1 MNRLIDPSVSA
12 AITASIE
19 SVINTALRYDPAS
32 LQKIAAINDVLAI
45 ASTTPALTLYCH
57 GTSDGVRIM
66 SHCEAPTVTHLSGTP
81 LALISLLKK
90 PTTLANSGVE
100 LAGSVG
106 LLQRWQVILNELDID
121 WEDAISSVLGD
132 IAGPVAAK
140 TILGG
145 LNWSKHQGDEQI
157 RLVKEYITEE
167 LKVTPS
173 KAELNIFNDAVSD
186 IKMDAE
192 RLQARFFQLL
202 KTQTKNTGTSDKTNN
217 KDAVE

>member
-1 MNRLIDPSVSA
+1 MDPSISA

-32 LQKIAAINDVLAI
+32 LQKIAQITDVLAI
-45 ASTTPALTLYCH
+45 QSTTPALTLYCH

-66 SHCEAPTVTHLSGTP
+66 SNCAEPPSTQLSGTP

-145 LNWSKHQGDEQI
+145 LSWSKHQGVEQT
-157 RLVKEYITEE
+157 RLLKEYVTEE

-173 KAELNIFNDAVSD
+173 KPELKMFSEAVSE

-192 RLQARFFQLL
+192 RLQARLAQLL
-202 KTQTKNTGTSDKTNN
+202 DTHTKNTKKSDNKNH
-217 KDAVE
+217 KDADE

>member
-1 MNRLIDPSVSA
+1 MDPSISA

-45 ASTTPALTLYCH
+45 QSTTPSLTLYCQ
-57 GTSDGVRIM
+57 GSSDGVRIM
-66 SHCEAPTVTHLSGTP
+66 SHCEAPTATQLTGTP

-90 PTTLANSGVE
+90 PTTLANSGVDI
-100 LAGSVG
+100 AGSVG
-106 LLQRWQVILNELDID
+106 LLQRWQGILNELDID

-145 LNWSKHQGDEQI
+145 LSWSKHQGDEQA

-173 KAELNIFNDAVSD
+173 KPELKIFSDAVSE

-192 RLQARFFQLL
+192 RLQARFTQLL
-202 KTQTKNTGTSDKTNN
+202 DTHTKNTSTSDKTAN
-217 KDAVE
+217 KDVNE

>member
-1 MNRLIDPSVSA
+1 MDPSISA

-19 SVINTALRYDPAS
+19 SIINTALKYDPAS
-32 LQKIAAINDVLAI
+32 KQKIAEINDVLAI
-45 ASTTPALTLYCH
+45 ESTAPALTIYCH

-66 SHCEAPTVTHLSGTP
+66 SHCEAPTATQLTGTP

-90 PTTLANSGVE
+90 PTTLAGSGVE

-106 LLQRWQVILNELDID
+106 LLQRWQSILNNLDID

-132 IAGPVAAK
+132 IAGPMAGK
-140 TILGG
+140 IISSG
-145 LNWSKHQGDEQI
+145 LSWSKQQGSEQTHK
-157 RLVKEYITEE
+157 LKEYITEE

-173 KAELNIFNDAVSD
+173 KAELVAFGDTVNE

-192 RLQARFFQLL
+192 RLQARFTELVR
-202 KTQTKNTGTSDKTNN
+202 KTQKNAPTNN
-217 KDAVE
+217 KDAQE